1 MFVRIDDLTKS
12 YGLTRALDHCSLG
25 FPDGQFT
32 AIIGRSGSG
41 KSTLLKMIAALE
53 KPDSGTVVVDNCNI
67 TELSEDEAALFR
79 ADHIGFVFQFFAL
92 ISVCTIRENLSLIQE
107 TGTFRRDTDW
117 EKDVIDRTGIHP
129 FLDRFPHELS
139 GGQQQRAAIAA
150 ALIRK
155 PDLILADEPTGNLDR
170 QSGIEIMRLL
180 KLCQSEF
187 GITVI
192 MVTHDLDLAKQSDQI
207 VELIDGKPRLYE
219 TKNTMD

>member
-1 MFVRIDDLTKS
+1 M
-12 YGLTRALDHCSLG
+12 
-25 FPDGQFT
+25 
-32 AIIGRSGSG
+32 
-41 KSTLLKMIAALE
+41 
-53 KPDSGTVVVDNCNI
+53 
-67 TELSEDEAALFR
+67 
-79 ADHIGFVFQFFAL
+79 
-92 ISVCTIRENLSLIQE
+92 
-107 TGTFRRDTDW
+107 
-117 EKDVIDRTGIHP
+117 
-129 FLDRFPHELS
+129 
-139 GGQQQRAAIAA
+139 
-150 ALIRK
+150 RK